1 MGGSFLSFVNKAAF
15 EMHPNEI
22 NFVVFESAI
31 FKHLNF
37 VLKFENKEENEFQLW
52 TGAQHFKTE
61 NQILMAIRRCQ
72 TKSL

>member
-37 VLKFENKEENEFQLW
+37 VLKFENKEENEFQL
-52 TGAQHFKTE
+52 
-61 NQILMAIRRCQ
+61 
-72 TKSL
+72 